1 MDKSDMLPERLNWK
15 QACALLGCG
24 KTKFYGLIKKGELT
38 AHRSGKRGLWVLRK
52 DCERIVHSVSYI
64 DT

>member
-24 KTKFYGLIKKGELT
+24 RSYFYILLHKGYIPYI
-38 AHRSGKRGLWVLRK
+38 RVGKRKGIQVLK
-52 DCERIVHSVSYI
+52 GDIMLFLESKKQH
-64 DT
+64 